1 MGKEKSAAATRIK
14 RRRADDDAGAPAK
27 RARVGDEGPDADASG
42 PTAIH
47 KGKIQ
52 QIKEEEGEQM
62 LSSSSSSS
70 RSSSVR
76 RGRSGSARG
85 GSAREDSE
93 RRGRSG
99 SLRSATVNQEK
110 SANGKRGESAIG
122 KRGESVSI
130 KQEKG
135 EKKRVDGPI
144 L

>member
-1 MGKEKSAAATRIK
+1 M
-14 RRRADDDAGAPAK
+14 
-27 RARVGDEGPDADASG
+27 GDEGPDADASG
-42 PTAIH
+42 PTAIT

-62 LSSSSSSS
+62 LSASSS

-85 GSAREDSE
+85 GSAKEDSA

-99 SLRSATVNQEK
+99 SLRQEK
-110 SANGKRGESAIG
+110 SAI
-122 KRGESVSI
+122 V

-135 EKKRVDGPI
+135 EKKRGRPRKKPQWPKLVEGSGSTFWVSVF
-144 L
+144 LLSWCRLRVYL